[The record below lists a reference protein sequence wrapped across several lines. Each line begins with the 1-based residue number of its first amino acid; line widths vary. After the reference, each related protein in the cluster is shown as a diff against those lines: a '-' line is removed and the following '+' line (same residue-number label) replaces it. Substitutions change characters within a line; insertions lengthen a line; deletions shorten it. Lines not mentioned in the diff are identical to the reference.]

1 MSARPLVSVYSD
13 KNEPTGDQIKLP
25 SVFRA
30 PIRPDIVNFVH
41 DQLHRN
47 KRQAYAVSTK
57 AGHQTSAESWGT
69 GRAVAR
75 IPRVRGG
82 GTHRSGQGAFGN
94 MCRGGHM
101 YSPTKVWRR
110 WHRHVNLNQR
120 RYAMVSAIAATAVPS
135 LVMARGHLIDQ
146 VPEIPLVISDKIEEY
161 KKTKEAVGMLRKI
174 KAYDDVERAKDTTR
188 QRAGKGKM
196 RNRRWKHK
204 LGPLVVYGNDN
215 GIVKAFR
222 NLPGVDLV
230 NVERLNV
237 LKLAP
242 GGHLGRF
249 VIWTESAFRKLDSLY
264 GSFTRL
270 SKNKTG
276 YRLPRPKM
284 TNADVQR
291 ILRSEE
297 VTKAMAAPEKKRKE
311 VKHRRNPLKNITV
324 MKRLNPYAEV
334 LKRAMVLRQMQAAE
348 KKVGAKRPAEA
359 AKTVPVKKAKKAAK

>member
-1 MSARPLVSVYSD
+1 
-13 KNEPTGDQIKLP
+13 
-25 SVFRA
+25 
-30 PIRPDIVNFVH
+30 
-41 DQLHRN
+41 
-47 KRQAYAVSTK
+47 
-57 AGHQTSAESWGT
+57 
-69 GRAVAR
+69 
-75 IPRVRGG
+75 
-82 GTHRSGQGAFGN
+82 
-94 MCRGGHM
+94 M

-348 KKVGAKRPAEA
+348 KKAGAKRPAEA